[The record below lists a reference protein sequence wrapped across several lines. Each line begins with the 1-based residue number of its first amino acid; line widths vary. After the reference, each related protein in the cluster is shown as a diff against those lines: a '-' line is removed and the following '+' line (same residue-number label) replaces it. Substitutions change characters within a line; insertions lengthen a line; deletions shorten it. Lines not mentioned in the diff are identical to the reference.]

1 MAVLLLL
8 ATAVQLTAWW
18 WVYRPAL
25 TPHSSSL
32 PTEPAA
38 EPPPVT
44 VIVCFHNEAT
54 HLEATLR
61 GILSQDYPHFEL
73 LAVDDNSADASV
85 AIVRYLQDRHPQLRL
100 LQPGPTRPGK
110 KDALTAGI
118 QAARHPL
125 LLLTDA
131 DCAPAS
137 EHWLRHM
144 VAPLTH
150 GNQLVLG
157 CSPYRYRPG
166 ALAWWQRFEAT
177 QTALQYQGF
186 ARMAHPYMGVGRN
199 LAYHRSFFTAAGGFA
214 AHAHH
219 LGGDDD
225 LLVNA
230 HAVPSLTARITNPAA
245 WTYSEPTRNWWAYL
259 RQKVRHQSVGMHY
272 RSRHQLVLALL
283 ALSHGGSYLLGAL
296 LLFTPYWPLAVV
308 LYLLRACT
316 VVSVYR
322 QPSVQQFAGG
332 APIAIGGAA
341 SFGVGARILLGDML
355 LAPFYLFALLA
366 TALPPRRW

>member
-8 ATAVQLTAWW
+8 ATAVQLAAWW

-25 TPHSSSL
+25 TPTPGSL

-38 EPPPVT
+38 DPPPVT

-61 GILSQDYPHFEL
+61 GILSQNYPHFEL
-73 LAVDDNSADASV
+73 LAVDDNSTDASV

-118 QAARHPL
+118 RAARHPL

-131 DCAPAS
+131 DCTPAS
-137 EHWLRHM
+137 EHWLREM
-144 VAPLTH
+144 VTPLTH
-150 GNQLVLG
+150 GYQLVLG

-166 ALAWWQRFEAT
+166 PLAWWQRFEAT
-177 QTALQYQGF
+177 HTVLQYQGF
-186 ARMAHPYMGVGRN
+186 ARLGHPYMGVGRN
-199 LAYHRSFFTAAGGFA
+199 LAYHRNFFTAAGGFA
-214 AHAHH
+214 THAHH

-230 HAVPSLTARITNPAA
+230 HAVPSLTVRVTDPAA
-245 WTYSEPTRNWWAYL
+245 WTYSEPTRTWWVYL
-259 RQKVRHQSVGMHY
+259 RQKVRHQSVGTHY
-272 RSRHQLVLALL
+272 RPGHQLLLGLL

-296 LLFTPYWPLAVV
+296 LLFTVYWPLVVALYAMRASAV
-308 LYLLRACT
+308 L
-316 VVSVYR
+316 SVFR
-322 QPSVQQFAGG
+322 QPSVRRFAGG
-332 APIAIGGAA
+332 AAGAGGVRAGA
-341 SFGVGARILLGDML
+341 SILLGDL
-355 LAPFYLFALLA
+355 LMAPYYLFVLVA